1 MLMYNLYYKNE
12 KLNALPVS
20 KKELE
25 EINKRKFV
33 GKMNKESKEIVSI
46 PTKDINIVK
55 CYLV

>member
-1 MLMYNLYYKNE
+1 MYNLYYKNE